1 MKECDEGGIGVDV
14 PMSAGA
20 NDIETLLGL
29 VVVAALQGAWRKG
42 PGVGVV
48 LVPLAETVGEAL
60 QDDGGVVLATTS
72 LLAALEEGAEG
83 KLR

>member
-1 MKECDEGGIGVDV
+1 
-14 PMSAGA
+14 MSAGA

-29 VVVAALQGAWRKG
+29 VVVAALQSAWRNG